1 MSYLRKMRGLNARAI
16 GRVSVVGIVSASFAL
31 LSGAPVYAS
40 ERSLVLEEVIVTARK
55 KDESRLCRMHTNHF
69 AAAAPRLERCSVPNC
84 APNTVTTRV

>member
-55 KDESRLCRMHTNHF
+55 KDESIQDV
-69 AAAAPRLERCSVPNC
+69 PRSGNGDHR
-84 APNTVTTRV
+84 AT